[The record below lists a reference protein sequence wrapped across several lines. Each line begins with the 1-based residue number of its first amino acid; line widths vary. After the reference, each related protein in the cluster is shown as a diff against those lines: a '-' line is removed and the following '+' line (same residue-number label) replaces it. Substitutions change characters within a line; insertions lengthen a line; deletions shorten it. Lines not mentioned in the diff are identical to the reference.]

1 MATCRYRGRMSADGA
16 MTQARMDE
24 AIRRHENYLRM
35 LFGNTV
41 YESTASWRPLEG
53 AYPTR
58 ESDSSAAR
66 STGSE

>member
-58 ESDSSAAR
+58 ESDSFAAR